1 MAYARPESTPIC
13 PCHDRGSNPADCE
26 TGHVSECHY
35 PFDCRVA
42 ACGHFPHHE
51 YTELESEAIE
61 RRAENLLTN
70 SADQDCPHYGGWGCT
85 EQLDVL
91 PAPEHLRSLEFTE
104 THVFYRRICRCVVG
118 EVERSLA
125 EDDGETTG

>member
-1 MAYARPESTPIC
+1 MAYAPPESTHIC

-42 ACGHFPHHE
+42 ACGHFPLHE

-70 SADQDCPHYGGWGCT
+70 SADQDCPHCGGLGLHRAIGCPPRSGASAFSGVHRDPR
-85 EQLDVL
+85 LL
-91 PAPEHLRSLEFTE
+91 PADLPMR
-104 THVFYRRICRCVVG
+104 G
-118 EVERSLA
+118 W
-125 EDDGETTG
+125 